1 MIRWMKFNAVGL
13 MGVMVQL
20 TVLQGLV
27 KLGLHYLAATAI
39 GVEIAVLHNY
49 VWHTHW
55 TWKDRGPAAG
65 GNLLRFHLGNGLL
78 SLAANVALMKVFA
91 GWLGMP
97 LIPANLTAIALASI
111 LNFLVGD
118 LWVFPNTGGRS
129 SR

>member
-13 MGVMVQL
+13 MGVTVQL
-20 TVLQGLV
+20 ALLEGLV
-27 KLGLHYLAATAI
+27 KLGLHYLVATAI
-39 GVEIAVLHNY
+39 AVEIAVLHNY

-97 LIPANLTAIALASI
+97 LIPANLTAIALASV

-118 LWVFPNTGGRS
+118 HWVFPHSGGRF

>member
-1 MIRWMKFNAVGL
+1 MIRWLKFNAVGL

-20 TVLQGLV
+20 AILQVLV
-27 KLGLHYLAATAI
+27 KLGMHYLVATAI
-39 GVEIAVLHNY
+39 AVEIAILHNY

-65 GNLLRFHLGNGLL
+65 GHLVRFHLGNGLL
-78 SLAANVALMKVFA
+78 SLTANVALMKVFA

-97 LIPANLTAIALASI
+97 LLHANLTAIALASI

-118 LWVFPNTGGRS
+118 RWVFPTA
-129 SR
+129 